1 MKIGCR
7 EAPDFFVCILLCFCL
22 LFVCLLYLL
31 FSIVDRVLIVFI
43 VFVIVLSLTFS
54 ATAVFYSASRA
65 VVIACETRQAFAVV
79 FPYGCFS
86 ILAFNVACGAYL
98 CALAAM
104 YASVRVDTKLAVAYN
119 PIDKGVT

>member
-1 MKIGCR
+1 LFVFYCVFV
-7 EAPDFFVCILLCFCL
+7 FF
-22 LFVCLLYLL
+22 FVCLLYLL

>member
-7 EAPDFFVCILLCFCL
+7 EAPDFFVVFYCVFVFF
-22 LFVCLLYLL
+22 FVCLLYLS
-31 FSIVDRVLIVFI
+31 FSIVDRVLIL
-43 VFVIVLSLTFS
+43 FVIVLSLAFS
-54 ATAVFYSASRA
+54 ATAVFYGASGA

-86 ILAFNVACGAYL
+86 IFAFYIACGAYL